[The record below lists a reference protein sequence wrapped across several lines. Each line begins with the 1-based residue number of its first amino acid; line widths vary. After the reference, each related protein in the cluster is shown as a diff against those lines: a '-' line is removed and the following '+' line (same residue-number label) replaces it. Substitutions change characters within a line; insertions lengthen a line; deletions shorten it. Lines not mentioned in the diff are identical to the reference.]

1 MQEIKVNEITTGWSI
16 AKKTKPL
23 KAKPI
28 VSLLVDKSVLNKFLI
43 DTLEGKEPIGDG
55 AVICVGEHN
64 DIWQQMPSKLLKKYD
79 VIDVDPEGWM
89 ICQPKLDN
97 SIDSIQINNSLSE
110 YMNGNI
116 DITPGFFIIGQWG
129 EKYRILN
136 KEILIQKAKIG
147 DYICRNREDNT
158 DIWIV
163 RKKIFENTYNII
175 S

>member
-1 MQEIKVNEITTGWSI
+1 
-16 AKKTKPL
+16 
-23 KAKPI
+23 
-28 VSLLVDKSVLNKFLI
+28 
-43 DTLEGKEPIGDG
+43 
-55 AVICVGEHN
+55 
-64 DIWQQMPSKLLKKYD
+64 
-79 VIDVDPEGWM
+79 
-89 ICQPKLDN
+89 
-97 SIDSIQINNSLSE
+97 
-110 YMNGNI
+110 MN
-116 DITPGFFIIGQWG
+116 G